1 MRDSSASD
9 GSGSEDLERLGAG
22 AGGSEEAASPVTSA
36 ERTSGGAGAEP
47 RVGFSDVHWNSR
59 NTFEVSRCQSA
70 RDHLPPAGAP
80 VSLPA
85 AEEGLAGTSAR
96 ARRSGGFADFFARY
110 SAGYAED
117 RGGLGA
123 GSGRSAT

>member
-1 MRDSSASD
+1 MEFLNR
-9 GSGSEDLERLGAG
+9 ERGPKEG
-22 AGGSEEAASPVTSA
+22 ASPITSA

-47 RVGFSDVHWNSR
+47 RVGFSDVHLNSR

-85 AEEGLAGTSAR
+85 AEEGPAGTSAR

-110 SAGYAED
+110 SAGYARD

-123 GSGRSAT
+123 GSGRRAT